1 MYEGGRECF
10 MNMVLAIIG
19 GLLGLFVTG
28 VAIYTAWMV
37 HQLWRQQ
44 AAAPK
49 PSSQVDIAIKY
60 FSKWT
65 IMDYAVVTLF
75 IIGLLLLLAELFA
88 VMRDQIAIANFH
100 FSYLLTGIIISA
112 MGMLLLFVRLIVVLG
127 FIKSGALHR
136 TVTVAPNHQNEPDD
150 TDQAK

>member
-1 MYEGGRECF
+1 
-10 MNMVLAIIG
+10 MNMLLAIIG

-28 VAIYTAWMV
+28 AAIYTAWMI

-49 PSSQVDIAIKY
+49 AASQVEIAVKY
-60 FSKWT
+60 FSRWT
-65 IMDYAVVTLF
+65 IIDYAVVGLF
-75 IIGLLLLLAELFA
+75 IIGLILLLAELFA
-88 VMRDQIAIANFH
+88 ILRDQTALASFH

-112 MGMLLLFVRLIVVLG
+112 MGMLLLFVRLVVVLG
-127 FIKSGALHR
+127 FIKSGVLHR
-136 TVTVAPNHQNEPDD
+136 TVTVAPNHQNEPDN